1 MEKDGYV
8 FKAFQEENLAIDEW
22 VKYMK
27 TKEYLEYLELGSFMG
42 NIYKVVNGEISKEKY
57 SLKNIFFCRN
67 EQLIVTC
74 KINFTTA

>member
-1 MEKDGYV
+1 MEKDRFV

-27 TKEYLEYLELGSFMG
+27 TNEYLEYLELGSFMG

-57 SLKNIFFCRN
+57 SLKNNFFCRN

>member
-57 SLKNIFFCRN
+57 SLKNNFFEETN
-67 EQLIVTC
+67 
-74 KINFTTA
+74 N